1 MKSIKKNLLISI
13 CLAVVLFLLSILLN
27 FSFSYMGVSD
37 KRATAI
43 VINSYKYFL
52 ILYNLKIFLAYIT
65 IGLLIGIFSWL
76 LKITKKT
83 HLIIFNLFF
92 WLMFWARAVK
102 LFPQLFLSQLFD
114 RDGVF
119 RSMQLFLTDM
129 IPLWTIE
136 TLFVAV
142 IMAMAIKMKRIIP
155 GILILV
161 ALAGFVIRFKQMPI
175 KAEATTAPNILI
187 FATDSLRPKSISFNG
202 YPRPTPNID
211 KVLSH
216 GVHFLNTKAS
226 IARTFPVWTSVL
238 TSLSPLEHG
247 IRTMYPTKAELKQ
260 RWLTLVDILNQHDY
274 FTSVVSDFAGDM
286 FSRADYGFQKKT
298 VPLFRIQSILKQR
311 SLEIHYFLLGF
322 LINPFCQKV
331 FPEMSGMN
339 FFQDPFYVTENTKK
353 SVREAVKRK
362 QPFFILSFSS
372 NNHFPYVSRFPYYQM
387 YTDKNYRGEHKYC
400 LSSDMLRSFLKE
412 SINPEDRKQ
421 IVALYDG
428 ASRLFDDNLGDILS
442 FLKKCSLEKNTIVI
456 IMSDHGENLLEDH
469 YGSGHGDHLRGPF
482 ANNMLLGIS
491 SPHENFNGRK
501 IKETIRDIDIAPTI
515 LSLLDIPIPSEFHG
529 EDLLPAM
536 RGHPFTGLPVYME
549 TGIWYTPESPF
560 IPNRLRAPYPKI
572 MEMLA
577 INPQTGEIILKDYFA
592 KIIVEAK
599 HRAWQLN
606 ERKYIYMPGKSSFAE
621 EFYLDD
627 KFVRKEEII
636 DPDFLK
642 FKEKMIDLFKNR
654 LYLDNMGIIREKY

>member
-1 MKSIKKNLLISI
+1 MNTFKKNLLISI
-13 CLAVVLFLLSILLN
+13 CFAVVLFLLSIVLN

-37 KRATAI
+37 KRATAL

-52 ILYNLKIFLAYIT
+52 ILYNLKILLAYIV

-76 LKITKKT
+76 LKITKKI
-83 HLIIFNLFF
+83 HLLIFNIFF
-92 WLMFWARAVK
+92 WLLFWARAVK
-102 LFPQLFLSQLFD
+102 LFPQLFLSQLFN
-114 RDGVF
+114 RDGIF

-129 IPLWTIE
+129 VPLWTIE
-136 TLFVAV
+136 ALFVAV
-142 IMAMAIKMKRIIP
+142 IMAIAVKMKRIVP
-155 GILILV
+155 GILILA
-161 ALAGFVIRFKQMPI
+161 ALAGFIIRFKQMPI
-175 KAEATTAPNILI
+175 KAEAKTAPNILI
-187 FATDSLRPKSISFNG
+187 FGTDSLRPQSISFNG
-202 YPRPTPNID
+202 YQRPTPNID

-226 IARTFPVWTSVL
+226 IARTFPVFTSVL
-238 TSLSPLEHG
+238 TSLFPPEHG

-286 FSRADYGFQKKT
+286 FSRAEYGFQKKT
-298 VPLFRIQSILKQR
+298 VPVFRIQSILKQR
-311 SLEIHYFLLGF
+311 SLEIHNFLLGF
-322 LINPFCQKV
+322 LINPLGEKA
-331 FPEMSGMN
+331 FPEMTGMN
-339 FFQDPFYVTENTKK
+339 FFQDPFYVTEDTK
-353 SVREAVKRK
+353 SSIREAVKRK

-372 NNHFPYVSRFPYYQM
+372 NNHFPYVSPFPYYQM
-387 YTDKNYRGEHKYC
+387 YADKKYRGEHKYC

-412 SINPEDRKQ
+412 SIKPEDRKQ

-428 ASRLFDDNLGDILS
+428 ASRLFDDNLGDMLS
-442 FLKKCSLEKNTIVI
+442 FLKKCNLERNTII
-456 IMSDHGENLLEDH
+456 IVLSDHGENLLDDH

-482 ANNMLLGIS
+482 ANDMLLGIS
-491 SPHENFNGRK
+491 SPYENFNGRK

-515 LSLLDIPIPSEFHG
+515 LSLLGIPIPSEFHG
-529 EDLLPAM
+529 VDLLPAM
-536 RGHPFTGLPVYME
+536 RGNPFTGLPAYME

-560 IPNRLRAPYPKI
+560 IPNRLRVPYPKI

-577 INPQTGEIILKDYFA
+577 INPQTGEIILKERFA

-606 ERKYIYMPGKSSFAE
+606 ERKYIYMPGEKCFAE

-627 KFVRKEEII
+627 KTVPKAEIS
-636 DPDFLK
+636 DPDFLQC
-642 FKEKMIDLFKNR
+642 KEKMVELFKNR
-654 LYLDNMGIIREKY
+654 LFIDKMGIIREKY